1 MASKNIDR
9 TAIVKLGLVGT
20 TSKTVSE
27 LDLSKDLHNFS
38 YELVSD
44 RGDTSYKFTIEVVN
58 SNEKFQK
65 SIVAAFQRAMRQH
78 NGVISEDDVVKSFP
92 KLLIQFGYPDSLS
105 DIHTAQVSNVQY
117 KFTHGKEKIL
127 VIEAVNISDWGKQ
140 VFDANVTSKISTAI
154 TSKRYDFKI
163 SPSIP
168 ISKSRLTMDVAKI
181 ITSLASQMLVKIN
194 GTRCDI
200 KVLEDAI
207 NTDCLQVIRHF
218 FNSKRTGSSIWTSG
232 ILPGEA
238 LEHSSDRGRTLDKSN
253 TKIVENDFTANDD
266 RRWYFALKRFFWI
279 LGIQLNNVPSAKYN
293 DYSKFYPIRH
303 SVIKEDTA
311 TYGEYTDFIP
321 YNQLKNHEKVS
332 NYEAPAAQKVKDD
345 IIVNFDYTASLEIS
359 TKLDR
364 EISYYNYL
372 VDGRGGFNTN
382 AEKVSSAGAFIRAKI
397 SSYAGDKIRN
407 GETYRVEILDHYA
420 FTNDLRM
427 KRITDP
433 AVKRYEL
440 NVNAGLPVQGTGQTL
455 GGYIQSLDYELT
467 KAKSDEQLE
476 EVFTDEQLNKY
487 EASSIGEP
495 IRYSELHPQ
504 FKHELNYGTLVAS
517 LHSPE
522 GESVIDTIRGVFAK
536 VNKIVKGSGSRIY
549 LKEDTVSEQADFE
562 ERLALYSERPDN
574 AVIARFEIGSEGAEE
589 TKTLPNLKQIESFP
603 RINSDIASGVVNMSY
618 GQADSIVKYFDF
630 NGDVTYLANLLKSV
644 ATQTSLENT
653 YAHLRND
660 ALRLKVYPI
669 LAILLEDE
677 EFLEKLKEDKED
689 NYEQIISD
697 LEALKTQLLLTS
709 EDKGIEI
716 EVQGISHNF
725 LNNVGYIDA
734 YLADTDV
741 RQRLVGDM
749 GLDEFQDNYTTT
761 ERFFKALLSNE
772 GIASLFKVSDKVY
785 KEGKLVSPVSRALN
799 IGLEEETIEEDE
811 ETLEAVYYVLRGNN
825 IYSDYAGM
833 TETDKIIAK
842 TNQAT
847 HLLNLDQWVQ
857 NHTFA
862 FELKMKTLGIP
873 EMDTLDEISSPRI
886 FNFKVHDLSRE
897 NSKDIEDDTTPM
909 HWLTGLY
916 RPTAI
921 NHTINNSV
929 GYTSEFKLLKDM
941 SLI

>member
-9 TAIVKLGLVGT
+9 TAIVKVGLVGT

-38 YELVSD
+38 YELVSE

-65 SIVAAFQRAMRQH
+65 SIVAAFQRAMRQY

-127 VIEAVNISDWGKQ
+127 IIEAVNISDWGKK

-154 TSKRYDFKI
+154 ASKKYDFKI
-163 SPSIP
+163 SPFMP
-168 ISKSRLTMDVAKI
+168 VSKSRLTLDVAKI

-218 FNSKRTGSSIWTSG
+218 FNTDITGGELWTQG

-238 LEHSSDRGRTLDKSN
+238 IKHNELDKSN
-253 TKIVENDFTANDD
+253 TVIVENDITSREDK
-266 RRWYFALKRFFWI
+266 RWYYALQKFFRI
-279 LGIQLNNVPSAKYN
+279 LGIQLTNVPSGNYHET
-293 DYSKFYPIRH
+293 SKFYPIRH

-332 NYEAPAAQKVKDD
+332 NYEVPAAQKAKGEL
-345 IIVNFDYTASLEIS
+345 IVSFDYTASLEIS
-359 TKLDR
+359 TKLDT
-364 EISYYNYL
+364 EISYYNDT
-372 VDGRGGFNTN
+372 VERRGGFNTN

-407 GETYRVEILDHYA
+407 GKTYRVEILDHYA
-420 FTNDLRM
+420 LTNDLRM
-427 KRITDP
+427 KRITNP
-433 AVKRYEL
+433 AIKSYEL
-440 NVNAGLPVQGTGQTL
+440 EINAGLPVQGTGQTL

-467 KAKSDEQLE
+467 KAKTDEQLE
-476 EVFTDEQLNKY
+476 DVFTDEQLNKY

-536 VNKIVKGSGSRIY
+536 LNKIVKGSGSRIY

-562 ERLALYSERPDN
+562 ERLALYSERPDH

-630 NGDVTYLANLLKSV
+630 NGDVTYLANLLKSI

-653 YAHLRND
+653 YAHLKND

-669 LAILLEDE
+669 LDILLEDE

-697 LEALKTQLLLTS
+697 LEALKTQLSLTS
-709 EDKGIEI
+709 EDKGVEE
-716 EVQGISHNF
+716 EVQGISHN
-725 LNNVGYIDA
+725 LLTNVGYVDA
-734 YLADTDV
+734 YLADNDV
-741 RQRLVGDM
+741 RKRLEEDA
-749 GLDEFQDNYTTT
+749 GLDEFQDKYTTT

-785 KEGKLVSPVSRALN
+785 KEGKLVSPVARALN